1 MIHKLE
7 LYTLGICF
15 AQRLIRVLLYPSAQ
29 IISTNTETR
38 NIFAGNRFVQT
49 KPPTIQYDAA
59 IWKPPRHDMAVTSE
73 SSTTDLHIYAAYMG
87 KTDTRVTMVAQVKL
101 KEKIFQTHFTIS
113 SKILIIIII
122 IIIICYYLYTKRKA
136 TLVQAWTGVEGT
148 RNLRLPDFMTIGCQ
162 P

>member
-1 MIHKLE
+1 
-7 LYTLGICF
+7 
-15 AQRLIRVLLYPSAQ
+15 
-29 IISTNTETR
+29 
-38 NIFAGNRFVQT
+38 
-49 KPPTIQYDAA
+49 
-59 IWKPPRHDMAVTSE
+59 MAVTSE

-122 IIIICYYLYTKRKA
+122 IICYYLYTKGKA
-136 TLVQAWTGVEGT
+136 TLAQAWTGVEGT